1 MKTLEIVK
9 QTQVFKGEWCKGKG
23 EVYQLQFTKSMTGLR
38 IAVHNWIT
46 IGEIEVRLIKG
57 NGRTWNFKEY
67 KKIVV
72 TTQEGVQ
79 EAIEE
84 LKELAITL

>member
-9 QTQVFKGEWCKGKG
+9 QTRTVKGTWCNGEG
-23 EVYQLQFTKSMTGLR
+23 EVYQLQFNKSMYGLR

-46 IGEIEVRLIKG
+46 IGQIEVRLIKG
-57 NGRTWNFKEY
+57 NGRQWNFKEY

-79 EAIEE
+79 QAIEE